1 MVYLVAS
8 RRRRSLLWSFVKSF
22 VLLCLTIEMFLW
34 ECCTPRCSRIGVVSF
49 CPGTGGGFAE
59 ILDNFLPFRSCRA
72 VAVIEISMISVSRS
86 SGGARYGR
94 VSAPGGGPLTRHLWR
109 NRSRCCETGKILFI
123 TDLRRDATGSR
134 ASLSPLAVARSSIM
148 SLQI

>member
-1 MVYLVAS
+1 MVYLAAS
-8 RRRRSLLWSFVKSF
+8 VVLLWSFVKSF

-34 ECCTPRCSRIGVVSF
+34 ECCTLRCSRIGVVSF

-86 SGGARYGR
+86 SGGAR
-94 VSAPGGGPLTRHLWR
+94 SM
-109 NRSRCCETGKILFI
+109 
-123 TDLRRDATGSR
+123 
-134 ASLSPLAVARSSIM
+134 AVCQRPAAAH
-148 SLQI
+148 